1 MRPLAHFTRHA
12 IRFLFGVTH
21 PAIAACWAGC
31 AERAATRLWC
41 RRLPSN
47 ANPLNPPREHSIR
60 FDSARL
66 FDDLVQSSI
75 PPSDRIGRMYTIFKV
90 DRLRHAPHT
99 PAQRSAGTGIRYTR
113 NYDNITADTEL
124 KVPNADL
131 LCIPRA
137 TNSVNESLRLHGL
150 ILKLRHS
157 IHDKVKDSQISMQI
171 LAS

>member
-47 ANPLNPPREHSIR
+47 ANLLNPPREHSIR

-66 FDDLVQSSI
+66 FDDLVQRSI
-75 PPSDRIGRMYTIFKV
+75 PPSDRIGRMYT
-90 DRLRHAPHT
+90 RLQSRSARQITAPHT
-99 PAQRSAGTGIRYTR
+99 PGSGYDRRF
-113 NYDNITADTEL
+113 DNITADTER
-124 KVPNADL
+124 KVPYADL